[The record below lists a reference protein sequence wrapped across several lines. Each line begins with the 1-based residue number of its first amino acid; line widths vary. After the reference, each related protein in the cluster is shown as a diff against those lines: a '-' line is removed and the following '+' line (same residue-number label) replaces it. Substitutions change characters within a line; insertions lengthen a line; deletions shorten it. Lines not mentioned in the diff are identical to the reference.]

1 MWLWIMGY
9 SQVVRQ
15 RTLTPSFRWFESTY
29 PNQNVNCI
37 YIFILLFLF
46 FYIFRSL
53 GIDFFCGIM
62 YNILGFYIIAA
73 MAQQAEHVLGK
84 DEVTSSNLV
93 SSSRIIPHFTPF
105 ASDCRR
111 CIFMPIQVLGHY
123 QGTKNNQNNKKILRF
138 TKY

>member
-62 YNILGFYIIAA
+62 YNVLGFYIIAA
-73 MAQQAEHVLGK
+73 MAQ
-84 DEVTSSNLV
+84 
-93 SSSRIIPHFTPF
+93 
-105 ASDCRR
+105 
-111 CIFMPIQVLGHY
+111 
-123 QGTKNNQNNKKILRF
+123 
-138 TKY
+138 